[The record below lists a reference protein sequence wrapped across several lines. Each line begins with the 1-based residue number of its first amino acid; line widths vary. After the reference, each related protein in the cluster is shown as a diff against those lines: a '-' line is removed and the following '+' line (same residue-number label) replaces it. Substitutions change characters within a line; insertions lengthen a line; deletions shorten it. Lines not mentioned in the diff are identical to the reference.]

1 MNCWFLVWCCFIIE
15 GGVRVWKSGRVREI
29 VGVSYRKENIIFGE
43 VRGILGGYVGKW
55 IFG

>member
-29 VGVSYRKENIIFGE
+29 VGVSYRKENIVFGE

>member
-1 MNCWFLVWCCFIIE
+1 MNCRFLVWCCFIIE
-15 GGVRVWKSGRVREI
+15 GGVEVWKSGWVREI
-29 VGVSYRKENIIFGE
+29 VGVSYRKENIVFGE